1 MDKKETIEAPELV
14 EDPADPKQRTNY
26 DKVDNEVAMYAGETI
41 VEIDE
46 ATNKRLKRKIDERV
60 LSVMIV
66 TYFMQSLD
74 KGTMSFSSIMGIIDD
89 TGLKGQEEN
98 YIIQKIPIAKWLAFN
113 IIMWG
118 ITLSLHAAC
127 NNFTGLIIVRG
138 FLGGFEAVC
147 QPAFVLLT
155 SMWYKR
161 EEQAA
166 TAIYW

>member
-1 MDKKETIEAPELV
+1 MNKNEAIEAPELV
-14 EDPADPKQRTNY
+14 EDPADSKQRTNY

-46 ATNKRLKRKIDERV
+46 ETNKRLKRTIDKRI
-60 LSVMIV
+60 LSVMVV

-74 KGTMSFSSIMGIIDD
+74 KGTMSFASIMGIITD
-89 TGLKGQEEN
+89 TGLKGQQEN
-98 YIIQKIPIAKWLAFN
+98 YIIQKIPIAKWLALN

-118 ITLSLHAAC
+118 VTLSLHAAC
-127 NNFTGLIIVRG
+127 HNFTGLVIVRG
-138 FLGGFEAVC
+138 FLGAFEAVC